1 MARTGSL
8 QRQLDALADELG
20 HSLSVD
26 APDGRLLA
34 YSAQGADAD
43 PARIAAILSRRTAP
57 AVLEWELR
65 HGIAEATGPV
75 AVPANPGL
83 GMTARLCVP
92 IRRGRGCLGY
102 LWVLDA
108 RTALDD
114 GAKATAVRAAR
125 AMAPVLDP
133 RPPAAAVPPAHRE
146 TDELIRALLGEA
158 PGPEILDRLAAAAP
172 SLLGSRIRVYAVVP
186 AALGHSGAVPFGGG
200 EFRRLG
206 GALPAGLRAY
216 GGYVGS
222 FVGASHAVV
231 LARDAAGEAIASGI
245 DRIANPAGTAR
256 GGGPSRGGAA
266 DPAVVVGAGAAALF
280 ALDAVRT
287 AYAQALAAAELA
299 ALDPALPTPLTW
311 HDLGPY
317 RTLLHSA
324 PPPPADDVLAPLD
337 GAGASAPMLLRTLE
351 TYLDL
356 GGDAARTAAR
366 LHLHRTS
373 LYYRLGRIAALL
385 GADLADGLVR
395 LDLHLA
401 LKHRRLARRTLG
413 RGPA

>member
-1 MARTGSL
+1 VAHTGSL

-92 IRRGRGCLGY
+92 IRRGRACLGY

-114 GAKATAVRAAR
+114 GAKAAAIRAAR
-125 AMAPVLDP
+125 AMAPALDP
-133 RPPAAAVPPAHRE
+133 HPSAAASPAHRE
-146 TDELIRALLGEA
+146 VDELIRALLGET
-158 PGPEILDRLAAAAP
+158 PGTVALDRLAAAAP
-172 SLLGSRIRVYAVVP
+172 SLLASRIRVYAVVP
-186 AALGHSGAVPFGGG
+186 AAPGRGGAVPFGGD
-200 EFRRLG
+200 ELRRLG
-206 GALPAGLRAY
+206 GALPTALRAY
-216 GGYVGS
+216 AGYVGS
-222 FVGASHAVV
+222 YVGASHAVV
-231 LARDAAGEAIASGI
+231 LARHGTGEDMAYGI
-245 DRIANPAGTAR
+245 DRAANPA
-256 GGGPSRGGAA
+256 
-266 DPAVVVGAGAAALF
+266 DPAAVVGAGDPAPF

-311 HDLGPY
+311 RDLGPY
-317 RTLLHSA
+317 RALLHSA
-324 PPPPADDVLAPLD
+324 PAPAAGVLAPLD
-337 GAGASAPMLLRTLE
+337 AAGASAPMLLATLE

-413 RGPA
+413 